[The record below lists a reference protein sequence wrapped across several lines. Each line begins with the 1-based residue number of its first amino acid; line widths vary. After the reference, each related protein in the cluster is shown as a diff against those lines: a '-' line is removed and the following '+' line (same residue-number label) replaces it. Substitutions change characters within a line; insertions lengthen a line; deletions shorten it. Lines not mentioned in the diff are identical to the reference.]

1 MSIAAGIA
9 FIVLGAILTFALKG
23 GHIGDLDL
31 HAVGVILMLAGVI
44 GILLPILIRNRS
56 RFSRATI
63 RSRQDVMDDGTRT
76 IVNHT
81 DGSQTLVEHNDGE
94 QTFAEHID
102 AGPSLKDGRRTHP
115 LTRTSRQVYDLIG
128 VIQRIA
134 LDALSQRHLRRVLRN
149 HRDYDHP
156 IVQHPFVFDVRVSE
170 ERHHDPVRAPGR
182 GDAVC
187 TPGQW

>member
-9 FIVLGAILTFALKG
+9 FLVLGAILTFALKG

-44 GILLPILIRNRS
+44 GILLPMLIRNRS
-56 RFSRATI
+56 RFSRPTI

-102 AGPSLKDGRRTHP
+102 AGPSLKDGRRIHD
-115 LTRTSRQVYDLIG
+115 SRQ
-128 VIQRIA
+128 
-134 LDALSQRHLRRVLRN
+134 
-149 HRDYDHP
+149 P
-156 IVQHPFVFDVRVSE
+156 
-170 ERHHDPVRAPGR
+170 RAGSGR
-182 GDAVC
+182 S
-187 TPGQW
+187 

>member
-9 FIVLGAILTFALKG
+9 LIVLGAILTFALKG

-44 GILLPILIRNRS
+44 GILLPMLIRNRS

-81 DGSQTLVEHNDGE
+81 DGSQTLVEHSEGE
-94 QTFAEHID
+94 QTFAEHVE
-102 AGPSLKDGRRTHP
+102 ARRSLRDGRRTQE
-115 LTRTSRQVYDLIG
+115 SRQ
-128 VIQRIA
+128 
-134 LDALSQRHLRRVLRN
+134 
-149 HRDYDHP
+149 P
-156 IVQHPFVFDVRVSE
+156 
-170 ERHHDPVRAPGR
+170 RAGS
-182 GDAVC
+182 GSS
-187 TPGQW
+187 

>member
-9 FIVLGAILTFALKG
+9 LIVLGAILTFALKG

-44 GILLPILIRNRS
+44 GILLPMLIRNRS

-94 QTFAEHID
+94 QTFAEHVN
-102 AGPSLKDGRRTHP
+102 ARRSLKDGRRTQD
-115 LTRTSRQVYDLIG
+115 SR
-128 VIQRIA
+128 
-134 LDALSQRHLRRVLRN
+134 
-149 HRDYDHP
+149 P
-156 IVQHPFVFDVRVSE
+156 P
-170 ERHHDPVRAPGR
+170 RAGS
-182 GDAVC
+182 GSS
-187 TPGQW
+187 

>member
-1 MSIAAGIA
+1 MSVAAGIA

-44 GILLPILIRNRS
+44 GILLPVLIRNRS
-56 RFSRATI
+56 RFSRPTI

-94 QTFAEHID
+94 QTFAEHFD
-102 AGPSLKDGRRTHP
+102 AEPSLKDGRQTHDSHQP
-115 LTRTSRQVYDLIG
+115 RAGSGSR
-128 VIQRIA
+128 
-134 LDALSQRHLRRVLRN
+134 
-149 HRDYDHP
+149 
-156 IVQHPFVFDVRVSE
+156 
-170 ERHHDPVRAPGR
+170 
-182 GDAVC
+182 
-187 TPGQW
+187 

>member
-1 MSIAAGIA
+1 MSIAVGIA

-31 HAVGVILMLAGVI
+31 HAVGVILMLAGTI
-44 GILLPILIRNRS
+44 GILLPMLIRNRS

-94 QTFAEHID
+94 QTFAEHVD
-102 AGPSLKDGRRTHP
+102 VRRSLKDGRRTQD
-115 LTRTSRQVYDLIG
+115 SRQ
-128 VIQRIA
+128 
-134 LDALSQRHLRRVLRN
+134 
-149 HRDYDHP
+149 P
-156 IVQHPFVFDVRVSE
+156 
-170 ERHHDPVRAPGR
+170 RAGS
-182 GDAVC
+182 GSS
-187 TPGQW
+187 

>member
-9 FIVLGAILTFALKG
+9 LIVLGAILTFALKG

-44 GILLPILIRNRS
+44 GILLPTLIRNRS
-56 RFSRATI
+56 RFSRPTI

-94 QTFAEHID
+94 QTFAEHFD
-102 AGPSLKDGRRTHP
+102 AGAVTQRWPPDSSMNPNEPTGIRPS
-115 LTRTSRQVYDLIG
+115 
-128 VIQRIA
+128 
-134 LDALSQRHLRRVLRN
+134 
-149 HRDYDHP
+149 
-156 IVQHPFVFDVRVSE
+156 SE
-170 ERHHDPVRAPGR
+170 
-182 GDAVC
+182 
-187 TPGQW
+187 

>member
-1 MSIAAGIA
+1 MSVAAGIA

-44 GILLPILIRNRS
+44 GILLPMLIRNRS

-102 AGPSLKDGRRTHP
+102 AGPSLKDGRRTHD
-115 LTRTSRQVYDLIG
+115 SRQ
-128 VIQRIA
+128 
-134 LDALSQRHLRRVLRN
+134 
-149 HRDYDHP
+149 HRAG
-156 IVQHPFVFDVRVSE
+156 S
-170 ERHHDPVRAPGR
+170 GSS
-182 GDAVC
+182 
-187 TPGQW
+187 